1 MNSVCI
7 QEAVNAKLKANIQ
20 GLYALS
26 EYEFLLLEY
35 FEKTQI
41 FQVAYDFAKGY
52 WIEEDF

>member
-7 QEAVNAKLKANIQ
+7 QEAVNAKLKANIH